1 MSHATLKASNFEQV
15 RAVLRDTLQL
25 GARGDRLTRST
36 ALLGS
41 LPELDSMAV
50 ITVIAALEERFGI
63 LVDDDDISAETFA
76 TLGSLADFVDQKLAK

>member
-63 LVDDDDISAETFA
+63 MVDDDDISAETFA

>member
-1 MSHATLKASNFEQV
+1 MSPATLKSATFEQV

-25 GARGDRLTRST
+25 GARGDRLTRAT

-63 LVDDDDISAETFA
+63 SVDDDDISAETFA
-76 TLGSLADFVDQKLAK
+76 TVGSLADFVDQKQAS

>member
-1 MSHATLKASNFEQV
+1 MPQATLKTSNFEQV

-36 ALLGS
+36 GLLGS

-50 ITVIAALEERFGI
+50 ITVIGALEERFGI
-63 LVDDDDISAETFA
+63 SVDDDDISAETFA
-76 TLGSLADFVDQKLAK
+76 TLGSLADFVDQKLST